1 MAERAEHRRGA
12 AELGRALSTT
22 LLRNGHV
29 ISLDDT
35 IGDLPRGDVLIDGS
49 TIVAVGT
56 GLDARGI
63 GGTGRT
69 TVIDAAGKIV
79 IPGLI
84 DSHRHVWQSA
94 IGGRRSPGGHLD
106 IALARLRDGYAPED
120 VYAGVLWGALQAI
133 DAGITTVADW
143 SPIGTTPAHAD
154 ENVRA
159 LQDSGIRG
167 LFLYGP
173 PIGGNV
179 MKWFVESTER
189 HPADVGRMRAEHLY
203 DDTARVTM
211 GLALRGPEFSTPEV
225 TEYDFHLARDLALP
239 ISIHSGLPAYL
250 ARYRTIETLDE
261 RRLLGPDVHHT
272 HGVRFSGDDLDRIA
286 ATGGSVTPCPI
297 VDMSMAMSTYPVTG
311 RAVAHGLLPALA
323 TDTPTGTGPDLFA
336 EMRIALTAER
346 ARANAAARGR
356 TEPSAPVELDQRDVL
371 RFCTV
376 AGAAVWNMTDRI
388 GTISPGKRADL
399 VLIDATRP
407 QLCPLNDTAATL
419 VLNAS
424 AAEVDTVMVDGRILK
439 RDGRL
444 TGPAATRVRRLI
456 ETSRRRLLARADLSG
471 VVGDSRAG

>member
-1 MAERAEHRRGA
+1 VPNIEEGAGEH
-12 AELGRALSTT
+12 GRALSRTF
-22 LLRNGHV
+22 LRNGHI

-35 IGDLPRGDVLIDGS
+35 IGDLPRGDVLIDGD

-56 GLDARGI
+56 GLDAD
-63 GGTGRT
+63 GTDGRT
-69 TVIDAAGKIV
+69 TVIDAVGKII

-94 IGGRRSPGGHLD
+94 IGGRWSPGGHLD
-106 IALARLRDGYAPED
+106 LALARLRDGYAPED

-133 DAGITTVADW
+133 DAGITMVADW

-154 ENVRA
+154 ANVRG

-189 HPADVGRMRAEHLY
+189 HPADVGRMRAERLS

-225 TEYDFHLARDLALP
+225 TTYDFHLARDLALP

-261 RRLLGPDVHHT
+261 RGLLGPDVHHT
-272 HGVRFSGDDLDRIA
+272 HGVRFSGDDLYRIA

-297 VDMSMAMSTYPVTG
+297 VDLSMAMSTYPVTG

-323 TDTPTGTGPDLFA
+323 TDTPAGTGPDLFA

-346 ARANAAARGR
+346 ARANASARGR
-356 TEPSAPVELDQRDVL
+356 AEPSEPVELDQRDVL

-376 AGAAVWNMTDRI
+376 AGAAAWGMSDRI

-399 VLIDATRP
+399 VLIDSAHP
-407 QLCPLNDTAATL
+407 HLCPLNDAAGTL

-424 AAEVDTVMVDGRILK
+424 AAEVDTVIVDGRILK

-444 TGPAATRVRRLI
+444 IGPAAARVRHLI

-471 VVGDSRAG
+471 VVDDSQAG

>member
-1 MAERAEHRRGA
+1 VPTIERGA
-12 AELGRALSTT
+12 AEHGRALST
-22 LLRNGHV
+22 LLRDGHI

-35 IGDLPRGDVLIDGS
+35 IGDLPHGDVLIDGD

-56 GLDARGI
+56 DLGACGTGRTGR
-63 GGTGRT
+63 TGRT
-69 TVIDAAGKIV
+69 TVVDAAGKIV

-159 LQDSGIRG
+159 LRDSGIRG

-189 HPADVGRMRAEHLY
+189 HPADVVRMRAERLS

-261 RRLLGPDVHHT
+261 GGLLGPDVHHT
-272 HGVRFSGDDLDRIA
+272 HGVRFSGDDLTRIA
-286 ATGGSVTPCPI
+286 ATGGSVTPCPV

-323 TDTPTGTGPDLFA
+323 TDTPTGTGPDLFG

-356 TEPSAPVELDQRDVL
+356 AEPFEPVELGQRDVL

-376 AGAAVWNMTDRI
+376 AGAAAWDMSDRI

-399 VLIDATRP
+399 VLIDPTHP
-407 QLCPLNDTAATL
+407 QLCPLNDAAGTL

-424 AAEVDTVMVDGRILK
+424 PAEVDTVIIDGRILK
-439 RDGRL
+439 RAGRL
-444 TGPAATRVRRLI
+444 TGPAAARVHRLI

-471 VVGDSRAG
+471 VADDIQAG